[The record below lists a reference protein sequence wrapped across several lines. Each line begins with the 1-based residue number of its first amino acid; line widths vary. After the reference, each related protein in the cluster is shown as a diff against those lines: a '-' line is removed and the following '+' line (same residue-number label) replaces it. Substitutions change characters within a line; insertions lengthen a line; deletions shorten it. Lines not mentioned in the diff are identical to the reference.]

1 MIDHHLRLGKLF
13 YSFVC
18 QGFFLKNDVI
28 CLAVEINERCSDS
41 KQCQELNPHSICN
54 FESDKCECQQGFIH
68 QNDSCLPG
76 VYELFI
82 PSSKIHPV
90 KYTR

>member
-1 MIDHHLRLGKLF
+1 MIFDLENYFLL
-13 YSFVC
+13 SFVKE
-18 QGFFLKNDVI
+18 FKKKNDAI

-54 FESDKCECQQGFIH
+54 LESNKCECQQGFIH

-82 PSSKIHPV
+82 PLIV
-90 KYTR
+90 KYMCLFQTY